1 MDQIPL
7 CLGDAWNQRFRDD
20 SPPKSYVLKDLA
32 AKTIT
37 GSCAGP
43 RRPRLCRC
51 RANANPNCQRTRR
64 VRNRFLAAFGI
75 SAAGPRCPQDP
86 QCASTHI
93 ALNSGKNGT
102 LPVRGKILCGVKE
115 LERSERHW
123 GLGHPPTK
131 HFSGSQIP
139 LFNRQGR
146 VPPNAVERTV

>member
-7 CLGDAWNQRFRDD
+7 CLGDAWNQRFRDE

-37 GSCAGP
+37 GSCARPTPPFVPVPRECKPELSKNATCEEQVPCCVRDFGCGP
-43 RRPRLCRC
+43 PLPSR
-51 RANANPNCQRTRR
+51 
-64 VRNRFLAAFGI
+64 
-75 SAAGPRCPQDP
+75 P

-139 LFNRQGR
+139 LFNRRGR